1 MPLNVAA
8 QISEVAGIDF
18 CQNREW
24 SKGVSQIRAARAG
37 KQGLNTDEMGRQ
49 PMSVRLD

>member
-18 CQNREW
+18 CRNREW
-24 SKGVSQIRAARAG
+24 SMGVSPIRAARAG
-37 KQGLNTDEMGRQ
+37 KEGLNKDDMGRQ
-49 PMSVRLD
+49 PMSVCHD